1 LLTLVRFIAQTESPE
16 RFIAYI
22 GELNSNFELLEIITA
37 AQKTVEDESGS
48 VQALEAR
55 MKKGIS
61 NMQQVRAEPTLHRG
75 VLFASAPL
83 TPKSGG

>member
-1 LLTLVRFIAQTESPE
+1 LARSLVRFIAQTESPE

-61 NMQQVRAEPTLHRG
+61 NMQQVRTKLHHG
-75 VLFASAPL
+75 ALFASASPH
-83 TPKSGG
+83 PDP

>member
-61 NMQQVRAEPTLHRG
+61 NMQQVRAVPTLHRG
-75 VLFASAPL
+75 SSSL
-83 TPKSGG
+83 PKS